1 MSVGM
6 TPGKPRGPVRAA
18 VLFAVVLLG
27 VLHVLGCAHG
37 AQAPTGARADSFSAT
52 AGASPQGRT
61 GAPALRSADE
71 HRHGSAE
78 CSGVDE
84 PGVVGQGSPVPGP
97 QDEPAAAT
105 GAAVPVE
112 VPATSRSDRPR
123 AGPRGER
130 LRAMLGVRRT

>member
-1 MSVGM
+1 MR
-6 TPGKPRGPVRAA
+6 TA

-37 AQAPTGARADSFSAT
+37 AQSPTGARVDSFSAT
-52 AGASPQGRT
+52 AEASPQGRT
-61 GAPALRSADE
+61 DAPALRSADE

-78 CSGVDE
+78 CAGVDE
-84 PGVVGQGSPVPGP
+84 PGVTSQGSAVLGP
-97 QDEPAAAT
+97 QGEPATAV
-105 GAAVPVE
+105 GAAAPVAG
-112 VPATSRSDRPR
+112 PTTSRADRPR